1 MGFIDKKII
10 VGASFMKP
18 DHGFNK
24 LNPYIFRMHKK
35 LIILLTVLNI
45 AVFIYVGI
53 LIKSNINTFESF
65 IFPRESQRKDIRR
78 LLKVNLSEQR
88 MLPDVRV
95 LVSEEISEGT
105 IRKKIIFK
113 PEKNLEVRKFIRE
126 NPETLETRGFLF
138 HPADTSKKY
147 PAVVIFHGHGKGVHN
162 TSITRDAY
170 ELAEELA
177 KNNFVTF
184 TFSFKDIEKSMGFKN
199 HRIASRYLLLKGQPI
214 MSTYIHAGIRALDYL
229 TYLEFADRNALGV
242 AGESRG
248 GHVAVYVAALEKRVK
263 SVVDAAYF
271 GSYYELPDSRGCT
284 CNYIPGILEKYDF
297 PVVSSLIAPRAAL
310 YIIGKKDEHN
320 SVANSKNLI
329 NKIVYPEYEKYRQLD
344 KLKLLIHDGGHEMLI
359 KPAVEWFKK
368 TLGRS

>member
-1 MGFIDKKII
+1 
-10 VGASFMKP
+10 
-18 DHGFNK
+18 
-24 LNPYIFRMHKK
+24 MHKK

-45 AVFIYVGI
+45 TVFIYVGI
-53 LIKSNINTFESF
+53 LLKSNINTFERF

-78 LLKVNLSEQR
+78 LLKINLTEQR

-95 LVSEEISEGT
+95 LVSEEISKGT
-105 IRKKIIFK
+105 IRKKIIFR
-113 PEKNLEVRKFIRE
+113 PEKRLKVRKFIRE
-126 NPETLETRGFLF
+126 NTETLQARGFLF

-199 HRIASRYLLLKGQPI
+199 HRIASRYLLLKGQPV
-214 MSTYIHAGIRALDYL
+214 MSAYIHAGIRALDYL
-229 TYLEFADRNALGV
+229 TFLEFADRNALGV

-263 SVVDAAYF
+263 SVVDAAYL
-271 GSYYELPDSRGCT
+271 GSYNELPSKPEKCV

-297 PVVSSLIAPRAAL
+297 PAVASLIAPRAAL
-310 YIIGKKDEHN
+310 YIIGKKDEQN
-320 SVANSKNLI
+320 SVANSKNLF
-329 NKIVYPEYEKYRQLD
+329 NKIIYPEYEKYRQLD
-344 KLKLLIHDGGHEMLI
+344 KLKLLIHDEGHEMLI

>member
-1 MGFIDKKII
+1 M
-10 VGASFMKP
+10 
-18 DHGFNK
+18 N
-24 LNPYIFRMHKK
+24 KK

-78 LLKVNLSEQR
+78 LLKVNLPKQR
-88 MLPDVRV
+88 MLPEVRV
-95 LVSEEISEGT
+95 LVSEEISKGI

-113 PEKNLEVRKFIRE
+113 PEKGLKVRKLLRE
-126 NPETLETRGFLF
+126 NPETLQTRGFLF

-147 PAVVIFHGHGKGVHN
+147 PAVVVFHGHEEGVYN
-162 TSITRDAY
+162 TSITSDAY
-170 ELAEELA
+170 KLAYELA

-184 TFSFKDIEKSMGFKN
+184 TFSFEDIEKSMGFDD
-199 HRIASRYLLLKGQPI
+199 HRKASRTLLLKGRPLL
-214 MSTYIHAGIRALDYL
+214 SVYIYAGIRALDYL
-229 TYLEFADRNALGV
+229 TFLEYADRNALGV

-271 GSYYELPDSRGCT
+271 GSYNELPSKPEKCT

-297 PVVSSLIAPRAAL
+297 PHIASLIAPRAAL
-310 YIIGKKDEHN
+310 YIIGKKDEQN
-320 SVANSKNLI
+320 SVDNSGNLI

-368 TLGRS
+368 TLTP